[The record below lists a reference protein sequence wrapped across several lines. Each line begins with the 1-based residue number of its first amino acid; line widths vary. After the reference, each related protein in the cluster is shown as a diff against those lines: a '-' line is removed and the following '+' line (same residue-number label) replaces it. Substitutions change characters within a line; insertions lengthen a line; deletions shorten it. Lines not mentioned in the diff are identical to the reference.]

1 MRKTGR
7 QEKSRWTRSRRFSA
21 AGLAAATLFGVTGGV
36 IAPAAS
42 ASGRQVVTFWEFQ
55 TDTPSINAFKAS
67 IKSFEATHPG
77 ITVEMSIVPWSEQ
90 AQKLTTGLATGGLP
104 DVSMLGNDI
113 VAEFVAEHELLP
125 LQLTDTA
132 DVTPGDK
139 LYYHLDGQWYAVP
152 LVDETRA
159 LIYNKSIFKAAG
171 ITSAPSTFAQLL
183 TDAQTIKA
191 KTSSTPIVLPE
202 ANNVYNTVQNFMS
215 FYLGYGA
222 HYLNANGSCGFD
234 TPQFMKALTLYASFY
249 KKGLDSADAAVDP
262 ESTLEAIFTAG
273 QAGMIIDGPSF
284 YYELQAT
291 NPTLF
296 KELGV
301 VPIPA
306 GPAGRFGF
314 DGGWPLVV
322 WKSAASGGVQ
332 AAAEEFAEYVGTGGG
347 GDIALA
353 KATGLIPANITAA
366 KSAPWNS
373 GLLSVF
379 TKQVSDDAYPYQYP
393 APEIPQMGAL
403 ETDTVQTAVQS
414 VALGTATVPAAT
426 KTLCAAINTAT
437 GK

>member
-1 MRKTGR
+1 MIKARA
-7 QEKSRWTRSRRFSA
+7 QETTRWARSRRFSA
-21 AGLAAATLFGVTGGV
+21 AGLAAATLFAVTGGV
-36 IAPAAS
+36 VAQNAS
-42 ASGRQVVTFWEFQ
+42 ASSKQVVTFWEFQ

-67 IKSFEATHPG
+67 ISSFETSHPG
-77 ITVEMSIVPWSEQ
+77 ITVQMSIVPWSEQ
-90 AQKLTTGLATGGLP
+90 AQKLTTGLATGALP

-125 LQLTDTA
+125 INLSDTA
-132 DVTPGDK
+132 DITPGDK
-139 LYYHLDGQWYAVP
+139 LYYHLGGQWYGVP
-152 LVDETRA
+152 LVDETRG
-159 LIYNKSIFKAAG
+159 LIYNKAIFKAAG
-171 ITSAPSTFAQLL
+171 ITTAPSTFAQLFA
-183 TDAQTIKA
+183 DAQAIKA
-191 KTSSTPIVLPE
+191 KTGSIPIVLPE
-202 ANNVYNTVQNFMS
+202 AKNVYNTVQNFMS

-249 KKGLDSADAAVDP
+249 KDGLDSPDAAVDP

-284 YYELQAT
+284 YYELEAT

-332 AAAEEFAEYVGTGGG
+332 NAAEEFAEYVGTGGG

-353 KATGLIPANITAA
+353 KATGLIPANISAA
-366 KSAPWNS
+366 KEAPWNS
-373 GLLSVF
+373 GYLSVF
-379 TKQVSDDAYPYQYP
+379 TKQVSNDAYPYQYP

-414 VALGTATVPAAT
+414 VALGTSTVQSATS
-426 KTLCAAINTAT
+426 TLCAAVNTAT